1 MTPGLCSAQDPDRFQ
16 SGQLVVID
24 PYISRNFKIG
34 IYIRRDIRI
43 SPLFTEHS
51 IPIIYSMNIVLVDE
65 KIEEYLDYMLTELDN
80 KE

>member
-1 MTPGLCSAQDPDRFQ
+1 MCVGMTPDRFQ
-16 SGQLVVID
+16 TGQLVVID
-24 PYISRNFKIG
+24 PYISRNYKIG

-51 IPIIYSMNIVLVDE
+51 IPIIYSMNVVLVDE

>member
-24 PYISRNFKIG
+24 GISRNNKIG

>member
-1 MTPGLCSAQDPDRFQ
+1 MCVGMTPDRFQ
-16 SGQLVVID
+16 TGQLVVID
-24 PYISRNFKIG
+24 PYISRNYKIG

-51 IPIIYSMNIVLVDE
+51 IPIIYSMNIVLIDE